1 MNFTKHHPNINPEN
15 GEYIYFIK
23 PTEMMHTRMSVN
35 NVISW
40 SEVLQ
45 NDPQTSFTLILA
57 LKNKSRNSKLV
68 KSDLN

>member
-1 MNFTKHHPNINPEN
+1 MVNI
-15 GEYIYFIK
+15 YILLK
-23 PTEMMHTRMSVN
+23 LTEKMHTGMSVN